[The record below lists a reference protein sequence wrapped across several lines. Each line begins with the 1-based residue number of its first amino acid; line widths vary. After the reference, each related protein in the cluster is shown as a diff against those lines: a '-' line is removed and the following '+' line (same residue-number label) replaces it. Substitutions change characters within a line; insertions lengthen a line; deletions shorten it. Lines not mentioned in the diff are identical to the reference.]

1 MVAADPPPRDG
12 IRFLS
17 EHQVMQRTPV
27 IVAFFLAAALVG
39 MMLRF
44 TDMSGGRET
53 FKLPSDEMAPLEQ
66 EAAPGVSGW
75 VETSPILGS
84 QAKPVPALP
93 YDVADDNM
101 ITQFMNSKIG
111 PECCPSPFSTG
122 AGCICLTEQ
131 DRKGFASR
139 FGNKNHM

>member
-1 MVAADPPPRDG
+1 M
-12 IRFLS
+12 
-17 EHQVMQRTPV
+17 HRTPV
-27 IVAFFLAAALVG
+27 VVAFFLAAALVG
-39 MMLRF
+39 MMLRM
-44 TDMSGGRET
+44 TDMTGGVET
-53 FKLPSDEMAPLEQ
+53 FKLPSDKMAPLDTMPS
-66 EAAPGVSGW
+66 PGVAGW
-75 VETSPILGS
+75 NETSPILGS
-84 QAKPVPALP
+84 QAKPVPELP

-101 ITQFMNSKIG
+101 ITQFMNNKIG